1 MPGLKF
7 GDYICELQITALQ
20 QHQKVVEQIG
30 GFRNDPASI
39 RLHAGDNQFD
49 SFFAEFLGNV
59 RLAFLVQRCRVA
71 FAGVSRG
78 ALPEDL
84 FKFR

>member
-7 GDYICELQITALQ
+7 GNYVCELQITALQ
-20 QHQKVVEQIG
+20 QHQQVVEQIG
-30 GFRNDPASI
+30 GFRNNPVSI
-39 RLHAGDNQFD
+39 RLYAGNNQFAR
-49 SFFAEFLGNV
+49 FFAEFLGNV

-71 FAGVSRG
+71 FARVSRG

-84 FKFR
+84 LKFR